1 MTVTVPDV
9 IVRYYQLTGEPDI
22 DAFVSCFTDDAIV
35 ADEDRTYEGPAAI
48 RAWRERTVAE
58 YDYDAIPEAV
68 EEEAGGN
75 FVVTTLVSGT
85 FPGSP
90 VRLRHRFT
98 LRDRLIGA
106 LDIRP

>member
-1 MTVTVPDV
+1 MTVTAPDV
-9 IVRYYQLTGEPDI
+9 IARYYRLIAEGDI
-22 DAFVSCFTDDAIV
+22 DAFVSCFTDDASV
-35 ADEDRTYEGPAAI
+35 ADEDRIYEGPAAI
-48 RAWRERTVAE
+48 RAWRERTAAE
-58 YDYDAIPEAV
+58 FDYRAVPETV

-75 FVVTTLVSGT
+75 FVVTAVVSGT

-98 LRDRLIGA
+98 IRDGLIGA

>member
-1 MTVTVPDV
+1 MTVTIPDV
-9 IVRYYQLTGEPDI
+9 IARYYQLIGGTDV
-22 DAFVSCFTDDAIV
+22 DAFVACFTDDAIV

-48 RAWRERTVAE
+48 RAWRERTASEYE
-58 YDYDAIPEAV
+58 YDAVPESV

-75 FVVTTLVSGT
+75 IVVTALVSGT

-98 LRDRLIGA
+98 LRDGLIGA

>member
-1 MTVTVPDV
+1 MTVTVPNV
-9 IVRYYQLTGEPDI
+9 IVRYFELTAEPDV
-22 DAFVSCFTDDAIV
+22 DAFVACFTDDAIV

-48 RAWRERTVAE
+48 RAWRKRTAGE
-58 YDYDAIPEAV
+58 FDYKAIPETV

-75 FVVTTLVSGT
+75 VAVTALVSGT

-90 VRLRHRFT
+90 VRLRYRFT
-98 LRDRLIGA
+98 LRDGLIGA

>member
-1 MTVTVPDV
+1 MTVTIPDV
-9 IVRYYQLTGEPDI
+9 IARYYQLIGGPDV
-22 DAFVSCFTDDAIV
+22 DAFVACFTDDAIV
-35 ADEDRTYEGPAAI
+35 ADENRTHEGPAAI
-48 RAWRERTVAE
+48 RAWRERTVAD
-58 YDYDAIPEAV
+58 YDYQAVPEAV

-75 FVVTTLVSGT
+75 IVVTALVSGT

-98 LRDRLIGA
+98 LRDGLIGA

>member
-1 MTVTVPDV
+1 MTTTVPDV
-9 IVRYYQLTGEPDI
+9 IARYFRIIGERDV
-22 DAFVSCFTDDAIV
+22 DAFVACFTDNAIV
-35 ADEDRTYEGPAAI
+35 ADEDRTHEGRAAI

-58 YDYDAIPEAV
+58 FDYDAVPEDFQ
-68 EEEAGGN
+68 EEAGGN
-75 FVVTTLVSGT
+75 VVVTALVSGT

-98 LRDRLIGA
+98 LRDGLIGA

>member
-1 MTVTVPDV
+1 MTVTIPSVV
-9 IVRYYQLTGEPDI
+9 VRYFELSGKTDT
-22 DAFVSCFTDDAIV
+22 DALVSLFTDDAIV
-35 ADEDRTYEGPAAI
+35 ADEDRTYDGPAAI
-48 RAWRERTVAE
+48 RAWRERQVAE
-58 YDYDAIPEAV
+58 FDHKAVPEAV

-75 FVVTTLVSGT
+75 LLVTAMVSGT

-98 LRDRLIGA
+98 LRDGLIGA

>member
-9 IVRYYQLTGEPDI
+9 IARYYQLAGGPDI
-22 DAFVSCFTDDAIV
+22 DAFVACFTDDAIV
-35 ADEDRTYEGPAAI
+35 ADEDRTYQGPAAI
-48 RAWRERTVAE
+48 RAWRERTAAE
-58 YDYDAIPEAV
+58 FDYNAIPETV

-75 FVVTTLVSGT
+75 LVVTTLLTGT

-98 LRDRLIGA
+98 LRDGLIGA

>member
-1 MTVTVPDV
+1 MTVTLPDV
-9 IVRYYQLTGEPDI
+9 VARYYRVIGENDI

-35 ADEDRTYEGPAAI
+35 ADEERTYDGPAAI
-48 RAWRERTVAE
+48 RAWRERTAAE
-58 YDYDAIPEAV
+58 YDYKAVPETV

-85 FPGSP
+85 FAGSP

-98 LRDRLIGA
+98 MRDGLIGA

>member
-1 MTVTVPDV
+1 MTVTVPEV
-9 IVRYYQLTGEPDI
+9 IVRYYQLSAEPDI

-48 RAWRERTVAE
+48 RAWRERTAAE
-58 YDYDAIPEAV
+58 FDYKAIPEAV

-75 FVVTTLVSGT
+75 VVVRTLVSGT

-98 LRDRLIGA
+98 LRDGLIGA

>member
-1 MTVTVPDV
+1 MTSTVPAV
-9 IVRYYQLTGEPDI
+9 IDRYYRLIGEDDI
-22 DAFVSCFTDDAIV
+22 DGFVSCFTDDAIV

-48 RAWRERTVAE
+48 RAWRERTAAE
-58 YDYDAIPEAV
+58 FHYTAVPESV
-68 EEEAGGN
+68 QEEAGGN
-75 FVVTTLVSGT
+75 IVVTALVSGT

-98 LRDRLIGA
+98 MRDGLIGA